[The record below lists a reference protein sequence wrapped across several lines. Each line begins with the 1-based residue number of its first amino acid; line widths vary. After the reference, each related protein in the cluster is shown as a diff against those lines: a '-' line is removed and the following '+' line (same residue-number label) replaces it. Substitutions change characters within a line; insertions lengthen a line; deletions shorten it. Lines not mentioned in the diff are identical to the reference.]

1 MSQSHPNQKTIKVY
15 KCVSNR
21 DNPYSTFNLQALQ
34 TAMSRL
40 KGEAFKLWVY
50 LNKNRESHT
59 TALSAVDALSWGIG
73 SKSSYDRAIAEL
85 IQKGY
90 LVNTQ
95 GNCYN
100 FYELP
105 KGQELIITVNKDCG
119 FTF

>member
-50 LNKNRESHT
+50 LNKNRERHT

-73 SKSSYDRAIAEL
+73 SKSSYDRAVMKL
-85 IQKGY
+85 IEQGY
-90 LVNTQ
+90 LVKIDN
-95 GNCYN
+95 NYYS

-105 KGQELIITVNKDCG
+105 QIEQRNNN
-119 FTF
+119 

>member
-1 MSQSHPNQKTIKVY
+1 MSKSHPNQKTLKIC
-15 KCVSNR
+15 KCLCNR

-59 TALSAVDALSWGIG
+59 TALSAVDALAWGIG
-73 SKSSYDRAIAEL
+73 SKSSYDRAIMKL
-85 IQKGY
+85 IEQGY
-90 LVNTQ
+90 LVKIDN
-95 GNCYN
+95 NFYC

-105 KGQELIITVNKDCG
+105 QIEQRNNS
-119 FTF
+119 

>member
-1 MSQSHPNQKTIKVY
+1 MIQTTPNQKTINVNKQ
-15 KCVSNR
+15 KCDR

-34 TAMSRL
+34 TAMSGL

-50 LNKNRESHT
+50 LNKNRDSHI
-59 TALSAVDALSWGIG
+59 TALSAVDALAWGIG

-90 LVNTQ
+90 LVRTT
-95 GNCYN
+95 GNNYN

-105 KGQELIITVNKDCG
+105 RDSEMIITIQK
-119 FTF
+119 

>member
-73 SKSSYDRAIAEL
+73 SKSSYDRAVMKL
-85 IQKGY
+85 IEQGY
-90 LVNTQ
+90 LVKIDN
-95 GNCYN
+95 NYYS

-105 KGQELIITVNKDCG
+105 QIEQRNNN
-119 FTF
+119 

>member
-1 MSQSHPNQKTIKVY
+1 MSQSHPNQKTIKVC

-21 DNPYSTFNLQALQ
+21 DNPYATFNLQALQ

-59 TALSAVDALSWGIG
+59 TALSAVDALVWGIG
-73 SKSSYDRAIAEL
+73 SKSSYDRAVMKL
-85 IQKGY
+85 IEQGY
-90 LVNTQ
+90 LVKIDN
-95 GNCYN
+95 NYYS

-105 KGQELIITVNKDCG
+105 QNEQRNNN
-119 FTF
+119 